1 MKRLKSILRALC
13 LPAKVVK
20 TLAGIAMVFG
30 VIVTY
35 SAYKAEAPTYAQV
48 RSSVVEDFRGIT
60 VDRATERGKKL
71 ILLYNAVKERPQSVS
86 LDALYG
92 LAVKSI
98 EEQSPD
104 VTVKADS
111 ILRSPAI
118 ASITYQRKLQL
129 QFVEAPIQSGSILGG
144 SLLVVLYLAGLL
156 VKGCWRMARP
166 RSLRSRE
173 QQSVEELP

>member
-1 MKRLKSILRALC
+1 MKRLKSIIKALL

-48 RSSVVEDFRGIT
+48 RSSVVEDFRGIE
-60 VDRATERGKKL
+60 VDSSTERGKKL
-71 ILLYNAVKERPQSVS
+71 ILLYKAVKDRPQSVS

-92 LAVKSI
+92 LTVKSL
-98 EEQSPD
+98 EEQSPAIK
-104 VTVKADS
+104 VKKGSALMS
-111 ILRSPAI
+111 STL
-118 ASITYQRKLQL
+118 ASVVYQRKLQL
-129 QFVEAPIQSGSILGG
+129 QFVEAPIKSGSILGG
-144 SLLVVLYLAGLL
+144 SLLAVLYLAGLL
-156 VKGCWRMARP
+156 VKGCWRMVRP